1 MYPFALWDV
10 STRSTSATRR
20 NALKLA
26 RQGNARAIATLMNH
40 SLKNKGITARASLQ
54 EGCLWVVLE
63 GNPTP
68 RRRDMVRFVQSGIS
82 RLETLPLKIIRVY
95 GVRTGETIPAWSEV
109 LLLNESVNSPIGTT
123 PAKTNGDLA
132 PSLKQDL
139 GLSVL
144 EPQLDSQTA
153 ETGIAPLRVTG
164 SAERLREIYSK
175 EAHSKETY
183 IKNDPPP
190 NSTQRADAALSD
202 LANDRSISPANV
214 DRSSLPTVSN
224 LHRSPLPFTAPVP
237 SQLRLMAFLKVLTAI
252 TILVAVGSAAQ
263 VLVPLKGF
271 PGMNDPLML
280 RVMGS
285 AALLGMAIVAWI
297 ALFRRSGINLHPK
310 YAQRAYV
317 RLGLALL
324 VNVGL
329 ALLLMVLFGL
339 GVLTP
344 TPFVILPLFAVCI
357 GLWMMGCCT
366 LAKAKGY
373 SPIFGIVGIL
383 LLDGAV
389 LLSIFPDRSPHSKG
403 LRDEN

>member
-40 SLKNKGITARASLQ
+40 SLKSKGITARASLQ
-54 EGCLWVVLE
+54 EECLWVVLE

-68 RRRDMVRFVQSGIS
+68 RRRDMVRFVQSGVS
-82 RLETLPLKIIRVY
+82 RLEMPSLKVVRIY
-95 GVRTGETIPAWSEV
+95 GMRTGQTVPAWSEA
-109 LLLNESVNSPIGTT
+109 LLLDESVNRSINATLS
-123 PAKTNGDLA
+123 KTNDDL
-132 PSLKQDL
+132 SHHLKQDL
-139 GLSVL
+139 GISVL
-144 EPQLDSQTA
+144 EPNLDAQTA
-153 ETGIAPLRVTG
+153 ETGIAPLQVTG
-164 SAERLREIYSK
+164 SAERLQEIYL
-175 EAHSKETY
+175 KETY
-183 IKNDPPP
+183 TKNGTSP
-190 NSTQRADAALSD
+190 SFSQRTDAALSD
-202 LANDRSISPANV
+202 LVGDRPISPARI
-214 DRSSLPTVSN
+214 DLSSSSTASDFRPVLP
-224 LHRSPLPFTAPVP
+224 LTAPVA

-271 PGMNDPLML
+271 PGINDPLML

-285 AALLGMAIVAWI
+285 GALLGMAILAWV

-317 RLGLALL
+317 RLSLALL

-339 GVLTP
+339 GILTP
-344 TPFVILPLFAVCI
+344 TPVVILPLFAVCI
-357 GLWMMGCCT
+357 GLWMMGCCA

-373 SPIFGIVGIL
+373 SPLLGIVGIL

-389 LLSIFPDRSPHSKG
+389 LLSIFPDRKLAHHRAKQTV
-403 LRDEN
+403 DITE